1 MNPDVK
7 KGGLRDAVKRAADV
21 FAVLVLSPLWIVL
34 GILTALAVFATMGCP
49 VFFVQERIGCG
60 NRPFR
65 IYKFRTMRTGEG
77 SDAERLT
84 TFGKLLRKTSLD
96 ELPQVLNVLRGDM
109 AIVGP
114 RPLPSMYLPLYSA
127 EQRRRH
133 DVRPGITG
141 WAQVNGRNGI
151 SWKKRFEL
159 DVWYVDHWTFGLD
172 LKILFMTVAAVLT
185 HRGVS
190 AEGEATV
197 RPFTGND
204 DEPEEKK

>member
-1 MNPDVK
+1 MND
-7 KGGLRDAVKRAADV
+7 GGYRCGVRDALKRMADV
-21 FAVLVLSPLWIVL
+21 IAVLVLSPLWIVFGL
-34 GILTALAVFATMGCP
+34 LTAFSVVLTMGRP
-49 VFFVQERIGCG
+49 VFFIQERIGCG

-65 IYKFRTMRTGEG
+65 ILKFRTMRTGEG

-96 ELPQVLNVLRGDM
+96 ELPQVLNVLRGEM
-109 AIVGP
+109 SIVGP

-127 EQRRRH
+127 EQKRRH

-204 DEPEEKK
+204 DEPEEK